1 MPRLYQ
7 AGPCGPHKP
16 PRPGVGTRT
25 ASGFSVTRTAWRFP
39 PVSRGRLTGLL
50 SPTGGRAP
58 AALPP
63 CPQCRSPGRP
73 VRAPAG
79 PVRTSVG
86 I

>member
-1 MPRLYQ
+1 MPRLYH
-7 AGPCGPHKP
+7 AGPRGPRKP

-25 ASGFSVTRTAWRFP
+25 ASGFSVSKTAWRFL
-39 PVSRGRLTGLL
+39 PVSRGRLSGLL

-58 AALPP
+58 AALPL
-63 CPQCRSPGRP
+63 CPQRRSPGRP

>member
-7 AGPCGPHKP
+7 AGLRGPRKP
-16 PRPGVGTRT
+16 PRPGVRTRT
-25 ASGFSVTRTAWRFP
+25 ASGLSVSRTAWRFL
-39 PVSRGRLTGLL
+39 PVSRGRPSGLL

-58 AALPP
+58 AAPPP
-63 CPQCRSPGRP
+63 CPQRRSPGQP
-73 VRAPAG
+73 VRAPVG

>member
-1 MPRLYQ
+1 MPRLYH
-7 AGPCGPHKP
+7 AGPCGPRKP

-25 ASGFSVTRTAWRFP
+25 VSGFSVSKTAWRFV

-50 SPTGGRAP
+50 SPTAGRAP

-63 CPQCRSPGRP
+63 CPQRRSPGRP